1 MITTTRLDQFLS
13 DRFTDQDE
21 MRDIVQYGM
30 SQGIGGFI
38 YSSELRDLWDE
49 FETDWEEMLDEL
61 DIHFADLV
69 DDVNRWTMQEYIEKA
84 IWAVV
89 ECYCNSQLDR

>member
-1 MITTTRLDQFLS
+1 MITTTRLNQFLA
-13 DRFTDQDE
+13 DRFTDKDE
-21 MRDIVQYGM
+21 MRDIVNHGM
-30 SQGIGGFI
+30 ASGFSGFI

-49 FETDWEEMLDEL
+49 HENDWEEMIDDL

-84 IWAVV
+84 IWSVV
-89 ECYCNSQLDR
+89 ECYCCSQLDD

>member
-1 MITTTRLDQFLS
+1 MITTTRLDQFLA

-30 SQGIGGFI
+30 SQGIGGVI

-49 FETDWEEMLDEL
+49 YETDWEEMLDDL

-69 DDVNRWTMQEYIEKA
+69 DDVNRWTLQEYLEKA
-84 IWAVV
+84 IWSIV
-89 ECYCNSQLDR
+89 ENYCWQKLNA